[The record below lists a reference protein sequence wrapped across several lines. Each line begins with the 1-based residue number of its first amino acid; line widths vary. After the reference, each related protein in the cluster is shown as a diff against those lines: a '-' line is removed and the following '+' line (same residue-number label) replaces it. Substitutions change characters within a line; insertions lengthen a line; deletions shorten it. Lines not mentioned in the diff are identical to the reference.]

1 MPKFLPSS
9 FNIRHSMFGIFLW
22 KTVTDDNNPGE
33 RRAAIAALPGIFQG
47 TEIFE

>member
-1 MPKFLPSS
+1 
-9 FNIRHSMFGIFLW
+9 MFDIFLME
-22 KTVTDDNNPGE
+22 DSDNCPGE